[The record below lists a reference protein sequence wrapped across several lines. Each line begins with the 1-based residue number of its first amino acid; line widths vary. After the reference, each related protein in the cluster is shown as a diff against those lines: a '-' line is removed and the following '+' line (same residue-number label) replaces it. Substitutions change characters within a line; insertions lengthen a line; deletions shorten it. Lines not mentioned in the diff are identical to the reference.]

1 MKVVQ
6 NNEGNMV
13 WIGQPA
19 YTHNLLQKF
28 GMENAKPVKTPVD
41 TSTKLVKA
49 SEVEDSIDQRL
60 YQSAVGS
67 LLYLSV
73 ATRPD
78 ITLWPSFHHIQLLST
93 GLE

>member
-41 TSTKLVKA
+41 TSTKLVKV
-49 SEVEDSIDQRL
+49 SEVEDSLDQRL

-67 LLYLSV
+67 LLYLSDD
-73 ATRPD
+73 R
-78 ITLWPSFHHIQLLST
+78 ISYMQ
-93 GLE
+93 

>member
-41 TSTKLVKA
+41 TT
-49 SEVEDSIDQRL
+49 I
-60 YQSAVGS
+60 
-67 LLYLSV
+67 
-73 ATRPD
+73 
-78 ITLWPSFHHIQLLST
+78 PS
-93 GLE
+93 